1 MTTEFPGADFA
12 VDYASFLSAYELI
25 AQMPLRDW
33 TAGLPLGNGDLCAV
47 AWQPGGA
54 GGFSWG
60 ITKTDVWDL
69 RSPYR
74 DYTWTTHAEVL
85 RLIEQEDW
93 EGLRDL
99 RAREQAIAGDRTQP
113 PNFKPCGVLSLRVPE
128 ITDHLYLDTDER
140 SRPRSPAGRMVLR
153 GYESR
158 LSLHRAQLTT
168 DLEKR
173 YMRTRTTSFVHATR
187 NVLLVRFR
195 ELPVSGYDSPR
206 ARRSEYIYDEPQF
219 RSVTLH
225 RHPDPTLGDPVF
237 GCDGQ
242 CFWVDY
248 PFPDGVRY
256 VLAVQIVGADY
267 HTERDDAGWVAT
279 LDEPDVPEVT
289 VLASVVTS
297 HESDDPLGAA
307 QELVTASEA
316 TGYDGLAR
324 EHQRWWTDFWRRS
337 FVSFSDEFLCHL
349 WHHAIYH
356 HAACSRGRYPPPI
369 QTPWYL
375 NDWQQLHGNYH
386 GDINIQQYTWPVFA
400 SNHLELGE
408 PYWRLYASGLDE
420 LRTRTRQ
427 TYGVD
432 GVRFPVLTTPNM
444 IDHAHLWP
452 RYWMGMSAW
461 HAFIFWEFYRY
472 SQDRSWLR
480 EVGYPVL
487 KGVAEFYRG
496 YLRRDDAGTYHIYP
510 SHSPEQGDLWIR
522 DPTIDLA
529 FIKVALSAAVEAAEL
544 LDVDHDLRATWGEIA
559 NHLARYPRNDEVLLD
574 YEGAPPDL
582 PLAHVS
588 LLAPIYPVGDL
599 GLDSPPD
606 DYARARRTFEGAVAR
621 SNRGVPFFPFD
632 VPMVGDNTNWMW
644 LAAVAARLGLG
655 DTARAYLYDLGI
667 FPHLKHNGTF
677 FNGYALHPRSS
688 ETTAQPTVMRCG
700 LTPAQST
707 RCCSRATMVA
717 SECSRPY
724 HGSGRAPLPIC
735 ARWAPSSSP
744 ANIARVRSRTS
755 WSTARS
761 AARVKSSAPGSRRRF
776 TTSPRAGRSRRQAS
790 GSSAG
795 KRRSSTPT
803 AWNLSQGRL
812 DPKKPASSA
821 GGVSVSRAYTGGRH
835 TWPIP
840 KSASEHRCTSASR
853 DSGCPCRQRRPG
865 RSRLVEPADRPE
877 GSEAHGSDDRA
888 AQSAAHHVR

>member
-12 VDYASFLSAYELI
+12 VDYASYLSAYELI

-74 DYTWTTHAEVL
+74 DYAWTTHAEVL

-140 SRPRSPAGRMVLR
+140 GRPHSPAGRMVLR

-195 ELPVSGYDSPR
+195 ELPVPGYDSPR

-248 PFPDGVRY
+248 PFPEGVRY
-256 VLAVQIVGADY
+256 VLAVRIIGTGY
-267 HTERDDAGWVAT
+267 HTERDDTGWVAT

-307 QELVTASEA
+307 RELVAAAEVA
-316 TGYDGLAR
+316 GYDGLAR
-324 EHQRWWTDFWRRS
+324 EHQRWWSDFWQRS

-408 PYWRLYASGLDE
+408 PYWRLYSSGLDE
-420 LRTRTRQ
+420 LRARTRQ

-432 GVRFPVLTTPNM
+432 GVRVPVLTTPNM

-472 SQDRSWLR
+472 SQDRSWLQ

-487 KGVAEFYRG
+487 KGVVEFYRG

-544 LDVDHDLRATWGEIA
+544 LDVDHDLRAAWGEIA

-574 YEGAPPDL
+574 YEGASPDL

-599 GLDSPPD
+599 GLDSSPD

-632 VPMVGDNTNWMW
+632 VPTVGDNTNWMW

-667 FPHLKHNGTF
+667 SPHLKHNGTF
-677 FNGYALHPRSS
+677 FNGYALHPQQRDDGLAYGHALWAYAGAVNEMLLQSYNGRIRVFPAVPREWTGAFAHMRAVGAFLVTSEYRQGVIPYIVAHSEVGGPCQVVSPWS
-688 ETTAQPTVMRCG
+688 ETQIHDLTTGRKITTTSERLVCWKTEVEHTYRLEPLSAPPRPEKARVIGGRRQLQPRVYWGPTHLANPEERK
-700 LTPAQST
+700 
-707 RCCSRATMVA
+707 
-717 SECSRPY
+717 
-724 HGSGRAPLPIC
+724 RAPVYLGKPRQWVPLP
-735 ARWAPSSSP
+735 PETVYLPP
-744 ANIARVRSRTS
+744 A
-755 WSTARS
+755 
-761 AARVKSSAPGSRRRF
+761 
-776 TTSPRAGRSRRQAS
+776 RAGA
-790 GSSAG
+790 
-795 KRRSSTPT
+795 
-803 AWNLSQGRL
+803 
-812 DPKKPASSA
+812 KPA
-821 GGVSVSRAYTGGRH
+821 R
-835 TWPIP
+835 
-840 KSASEHRCTSASR
+840 
-853 DSGCPCRQRRPG
+853 
-865 RSRLVEPADRPE
+865 
-877 GSEAHGSDDRA
+877 
-888 AQSAAHHVR
+888 